1 MEMCISYLD
10 TQSAYVPNHELMFVG
25 QLMKDRNVTM
35 QFSITATVQYN
46 TYMYFLVGRTAARSC
61 LVPVTPS
68 FTKYRIKSSLEE
80 EDLPTYQVIC

>member
-35 QFSITATVQYN
+35 QFSITATVQYIHVLPCWQN
-46 TYMYFLVGRTAARSC
+46 GSTFVPSTCYTFLH
-61 LVPVTPS
+61 
-68 FTKYRIKSSLEE
+68 KI
-80 EDLPTYQVIC
+80 